1 MELHIEMDFFP
12 FSWNTCEFK
21 EMYLAMN
28 NLEKL
33 VIVNKKW
40 HNDYRDIGCN
50 SHFNLMIET
59 KSGQTKKKNYNTLKI
74 HLNGK
79 KLWKYVWIFLGNFE
93 QNFQ

>member
-1 MELHIEMDFFP
+1 
-12 FSWNTCEFK
+12 
-21 EMYLAMN
+21 MYLVMN

-59 KSGQTKKKNYNTLKI
+59 KVDKQRRKI
-74 HLNGK
+74 IKH
-79 KLWKYVWIFLGNFE
+79 
-93 QNFQ
+93 